1 MSIGVPMIKI
11 VKRLTQTTDMLD
23 EELNLEDYVLAADIA
38 KFKDTV
44 AAHGLE
50 YAIRNKEVYD
60 SLLLVDKLIP
70 FLNLYI
76 DKVLKAN
83 TTNSK
88 KCGTTKILTE
98 EQIMESLS
106 TTVAHMD
113 TDWHIEGKHIVMY
126 VYLTLDQDYITI
138 CTDEL
143 MSLFTFNEDDLE

>member
-1 MSIGVPMIKI
+1 MIKI
-11 VKRLTQTTDMLD
+11 VKRLTQTTDMID
-23 EELNLEDYVLAADIA
+23 EELNLEDYVLAVDIA

-50 YAIRNKEVYD
+50 YAIRNQDEYD
-60 SLLLVDKLIP
+60 SKLLVDKLIP
-70 FLNLYI
+70 FLNLYT
-76 DKVLKAN
+76 DK

-106 TTVAHMD
+106 KTVATMH
-113 TDWHIEGKHIVMY
+113 TDWHIEGKYVVMY

-143 MSLFTFNEDDLE
+143 MNLFTFNEDDLD

>member
-1 MSIGVPMIKI
+1 MIKI
-11 VKRLTQTTDMLD
+11 VKRLTQTTDMID
-23 EELNLEDYVLAADIA
+23 EELNLEDYILEVDIA

-50 YAIRNKEVYD
+50 YAIRNQDEYD
-60 SLLLVDKLIP
+60 SNLLVDKLIP

-98 EQIMESLS
+98 EQIMDSLS
-106 TTVAHMD
+106 KTVATMH
-113 TDWHIEGKHIVMY
+113 TDWHIEGKYVVMY

-143 MSLFTFNEDDLE
+143 MNLFTFNEDDLD

>member
-1 MSIGVPMIKI
+1 MIKI
-11 VKRLTQTTDMLD
+11 VKRLTQTTDMID
-23 EELNLEDYVLAADIA
+23 EELNLEDYILEVDIA

-50 YAIRNKEVYD
+50 YAIRNQDEYD
-60 SLLLVDKLIP
+60 SNLLVDKLIP

-106 TTVAHMD
+106 KTVSTMH
-113 TDWHIEGKHIVMY
+113 TDWHIEGKYVVMY

-143 MSLFTFNEDDLE
+143 MNLFTFNEDDLD

>member
-1 MSIGVPMIKI
+1 MYTGVPMIKI
-11 VKRLTQTTDMLD
+11 VKRLTQTTDLID
-23 EELNLEDYVLAADIA
+23 DELNLEDYILEVDIA

-50 YAIRNKEVYD
+50 YAIRNQDEYD
-60 SLLLVDKLIP
+60 SKLLVDKLIP

-106 TTVAHMD
+106 KTVATMH
-113 TDWHIEGKHIVMY
+113 TDWHIEGKYVVMY

-143 MSLFTFNEDDLE
+143 MNLFTFNEDDLD

>member
-1 MSIGVPMIKI
+1 MIKI
-11 VKRLTQTTDMLD
+11 VKRLTQTTDMID
-23 EELNLEDYVLAADIA
+23 EELNLEDYVLAIDIA

-50 YAIRNKEVYD
+50 YAIRNKDEYD
-60 SLLLVDKLIP
+60 SNLLVDKLIP

-106 TTVAHMD
+106 
-113 TDWHIEGKHIVMY
+113 K
-126 VYLTLDQDYITI
+126 
-138 CTDEL
+138 
-143 MSLFTFNEDDLE
+143 

>member
-11 VKRLTQTTDMLD
+11 VKRLTQTTDLID
-23 EELNLEDYVLAADIA
+23 EELNLEDYVLEVDIA
-38 KFKDTV
+38 RFKDTV

-50 YAIRNKEVYD
+50 YAIRNKDEYD
-60 SLLLVDKLIP
+60 SKLLVDKLIP

-98 EQIMESLS
+98 EQIMDSLS
-106 TTVAHMD
+106 KTVATMH
-113 TDWHIEGKHIVMY
+113 TDWHIEGKYVVMY

-143 MSLFTFNEDDLE
+143 MNLFTFNEDDLD

>member
-1 MSIGVPMIKI
+1 MIKI
-11 VKRLTQTTDMLD
+11 VKRLTQTTDMID
-23 EELNLEDYVLAADIA
+23 EELNLEDYVLAVDIA

-50 YAIRNKEVYD
+50 YAIR
-60 SLLLVDKLIP
+60 IP

-106 TTVAHMD
+106 KTVATMH
-113 TDWHIEGKHIVMY
+113 TDWHIEGKYVVMY

-143 MSLFTFNEDDLE
+143 MNLFTFNEDDLD

>member
-1 MSIGVPMIKI
+1 MIKI
-11 VKRLTQTTDMLD
+11 VKRLTQTTDMID
-23 EELNLEDYVLAADIA
+23 KELNLEDYVLEVDIA

-50 YAIRNKEVYD
+50 YAIRNQDEYD
-60 SLLLVDKLIP
+60 SSLLVDKLIP

-106 TTVAHMD
+106 KTVATMH
-113 TDWHIEGKHIVMY
+113 TDWHIEGKYVVMY

-143 MSLFTFNEDDLE
+143 MSLFTFNEDDLD